1 MIKFFRHIRQQMIK
15 ENRFSKYMLY
25 AIGEIVLVVIGI
37 LIAIQLNEWRNDAIN
52 NQKRDKVLQALHFE
66 FQSNLAQMDTVQSY
80 QRRIVSDYPVVMKLI
95 KTVDDLAND
104 SILFL
109 AHNRMGTAWSFDP
122 INGALRSAISSG
134 EIHLVENERLLDLL
148 FSWQDV
154 VNDSKEESN
163 RQREFQTENLNLFKK
178 HVRVGDLWAPYY
190 PNTVLSHFPSDARG
204 LYKDELFEDY
214 ISLSYFMAHEY
225 LIELDI
231 IRANNLEIL
240 ELIENETV
248 KLQ

>member
-1 MIKFFRHIRQQMIK
+1 MIQIFRKIRQRLLS
-15 ENRFSKYMLY
+15 ESRFGKYLLY
-25 AIGEIVLVVIGI
+25 AFGEIVLVVIGI

-52 NQKRDKVLQALHFE
+52 SQKRDKVLQALHFE

-80 QRRIVSDYPVVMKLI
+80 QRRITLDYPVVMDLI

-104 SILFL
+104 SILLL
-109 AHNRMGTAWSFDP
+109 AHNHMGTTWSFDP

-134 EIHLVENERLLDLL
+134 EIHLIENDRLLDLL
-148 FSWQDV
+148 FSWEDV
-154 VNDSKEESN
+154 VNDSKEESD
-163 RQREFQTENLNLFKK
+163 RQREFQTKQLDLFKK
-178 HVRVGDLWAPYY
+178 HVRVGDLWASYY
-190 PNTVLSHFPSDARG
+190 PNSILSHFPSDARG

-214 ISLSYFMAHEY
+214 ISLSYFMAYEY
-225 LIELDI
+225 LLELDL

-240 ELIENETV
+240 ELIESETV